1 MRRSA
6 NWVSNSL
13 DFDFTSVCC
22 LFFVSKKRQSQNHIA
37 LCPPVCKYITFE
49 LNIFFFSW
57 IGTIG
62 CLHIIFLFY
71 CDFLLLLVCVSL
83 FRQANVHPIFFFIS
97 HFHWIFSAVF
107 LCGVHNHTHTHS
119 NTHIHKW
126 ESRCVSLFKNFSA
139 ALRFFSIDFA
149 LWNRILSLNVLLWQ
163 YNYSRLL
170 ARGEWDENN
179 FVFRFSLS
187 NGKKSPICM
196 NSFNPNRKTNS
207 FLIRRI
213 TCYMKNLPST
223 RVNLFL
229 FLFCSVVCRLT
240 YVNNFNHKYLN
251 SIALIKHIHLKKPP
265 KKN

>member
-1 MRRSA
+1 MFTQFSFSFRIFIEF
-6 NWVSNSL
+6 SL
-13 DFDFTSVCC
+13 RCFC
-22 LFFVSKKRQSQNHIA
+22 
-37 LCPPVCKYITFE
+37 
-49 LNIFFFSW
+49 
-57 IGTIG
+57 
-62 CLHIIFLFY
+62 
-71 CDFLLLLVCVSL
+71 
-83 FRQANVHPIFFFIS
+83 
-97 HFHWIFSAVF
+97 AVF
-107 LCGVHNHTHTHS
+107 TITHTHTQ
-119 NTHIHKW
+119 IHTYTN
-126 ESRCVSLFKNFSA
+126 ERVGVSHYSKKFRPHWDSFQSTLHFEIVYCLWMFCCDSIIIVVFSHA
-139 ALRFFSIDFA
+139 VSEMKIISF
-149 LWNRILSLNVLLWQ
+149 
-163 YNYSRLL
+163 
-170 ARGEWDENN
+170 